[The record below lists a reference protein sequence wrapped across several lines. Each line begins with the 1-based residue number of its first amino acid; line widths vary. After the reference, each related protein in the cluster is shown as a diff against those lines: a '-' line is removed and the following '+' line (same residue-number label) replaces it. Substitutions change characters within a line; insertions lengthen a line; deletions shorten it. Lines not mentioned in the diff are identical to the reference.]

1 MEWNGNTVAEGYGYK
16 SWRWRE
22 GKERKREEKS
32 NHMKDDRCSEKGLME
47 RREKR
52 EGLVTL

>member
-1 MEWNGNTVAEGYGYK
+1 METRLQRVMATKVRG
-16 SWRWRE
+16 RE
-22 GKERKREEKS
+22 REKRERERKRVD

-52 EGLVTL
+52 EGLVTV